1 MADFEQHL
9 QRQVDELPR
18 ELHPDRDLWAGIEHG
33 VKHKRETRSS
43 QSRLRPVL
51 ATAAGICLVAVMSWS
66 LLHSPAEQPETQLTG
81 NALVQSLS
89 AQHAEQMQ
97 TLLVSVQD
105 APAVSADW
113 QQQLSELD
121 DAAKAIK
128 TALAEDPDNTVL
140 LRMLQNVYQQ
150 QILLVERVHA
160 PKWQHI

>member
-1 MADFEQHL
+1 MADFEQRL
-9 QRQVDELPR
+9 QHQLNELPR
-18 ELHPDRDLWAGIEHG
+18 ELNPGRDLWAGIEHG

-43 QSRLRPVL
+43 QSRLRPML
-51 ATAAGICLVAVMSWS
+51 ATAAGLALAVVMGWS
-66 LLHSPAEQPETQLTG
+66 LLHNPVEQPETLLTG

-105 APAVSADW
+105 APAVSANW
-113 QQQLSELD
+113 QEQLSELD

-150 QILLVERVHA
+150 QVLLVERVHA